1 MPTADLNQGQIEV
14 KNKISAIKNFA
25 QVSNSE
31 KKLKRSAGNSESKGI
46 PDIASS
52 LDNASKD
59 QKRYLK
65 PPPNSFDQVLE
76 MIGLTSGNGSETLKY
91 LKKKLLLTAT
101 KIEPEIKK
109 IITKNAIKALGCS
122 QEQTFQGFTST
133 FLELNPLN
141 TLPVGQGIYVPIE
154 SMDISGM
161 LKTTT
166 DSKIGKVVYEK
177 PKPSVLENVFKP
189 YKGKKPFPMNKEF
202 NNRLMGTFVTNSFN
216 GEYGKYYQ
224 GVSNQNLFDF
234 QYSPTNQ
241 FGVDQACFKVALISK
256 VNESLTITG
265 GSANKVIDF
274 LEDYYGTI
282 KLFDTTDFTAVMMNA
297 VSGAINI
304 KANLTSDEISKQ
316 SQFMLILQ
324 RILGLCFDSRREI
337 DVSGVSK
344 IAELDGVDESF
355 FELTEID
362 LRNIDVQISN
372 IQNGVMELVDCDN
385 VKVPVDYETII
396 DGLIDLRETENLS
409 PALEVNKIIAI
420 SDSLVQNPDWKA
432 LLPTNLNFQV
442 FDEDFIKKIPLSVA
456 GAVLSPKVLFPI
468 FVLMQSLEG
477 NATNAFNSA
486 VTSSNTFIQSANTIG
501 NSVNNLINSNVD
513 FLKTFKKF
521 NIEMVAEIGAI
532 FVTELFNILKKDL
545 INLMKPIIADIGSEA
560 LKAKLQMI
568 ERLITIALII
578 NQIVIGVK
586 DYKKCKSLI
595 DDILI
600 ILNLIS
606 SLAPPGSKIPKVLLL
621 LADFLP
627 GTSASRAS
635 INTIEELQ
643 KLGIPTGTLP
653 DGSPNLMLLFNLAS
667 NKATKKESAQNGKIQ
682 AIGISADGKPVR
694 ISGKS
699 T

>member
-1 MPTADLNQGQIEV
+1 MPTPDLNQGQIEV

-161 LKTTT
+161 LKTKT

-432 LLPTNLNFQV
+432 FLPTNLNFQV

-456 GAVLSPKVLFPI
+456 GAILSPKVLFPI

-477 NATNAFNSA
+477 NATNVFNSA
-486 VTSSNTFIQSANTIG
+486 VTSANTFIQSGNTIG

-621 LADFLP
+621 LANFLP

>member
-1 MPTADLNQGQIEV
+1 MPTPDLNQGQIEV

-161 LKTTT
+161 LKTKT

-372 IQNGVMELVDCDN
+372 IQNGVMELVDCNN

-396 DGLIDLRETENLS
+396 DGLIDLRENEGLS

-420 SDSLVQNPDWKA
+420 SDSLVQNPDWKV

-545 INLMKPIIADIGSEA
+545 INLMRPIIADIGSEA

-667 NKATKKESAQNGKIQ
+667 NKGTKKESAQNGKLQ
-682 AIGISADGKPVR
+682 SIGISADGKPVR

>member
-1 MPTADLNQGQIEV
+1 MPTPDLNQGQIEV

-372 IQNGVMELVDCDN
+372 IQNGVMELVDCNN

-396 DGLIDLRETENLS
+396 DGLIDLRENEGLS

-432 LLPTNLNFQV
+432 FLPTNLNFQV

-456 GAVLSPKVLFPI
+456 GAILSPKVLFPI

-477 NATNAFNSA
+477 NATNVFNSA
-486 VTSSNTFIQSANTIG
+486 VTSANTFIQSGNTIG

>member
-1 MPTADLNQGQIEV
+1 MPTPDLNQGQIEV

-161 LKTTT
+161 LKTKT

-372 IQNGVMELVDCDN
+372 IQNGVMELVDCNN

-396 DGLIDLRETENLS
+396 DGLIDLRENEGLS

-456 GAVLSPKVLFPI
+456 GAILSPKVLFPI

-486 VTSSNTFIQSANTIG
+486 VTSANTFIQSGNTIG

-621 LADFLP
+621 LANFLP

>member
-1 MPTADLNQGQIEV
+1 MPTPDLNQGQIEV

-31 KKLKRSAGNSESKGI
+31 KKLKRSAGNSESQGI

-133 FLELNPLN
+133 FLELNPLS

-177 PKPSVLENVFKP
+177 PNPNVIENVYKP
-189 YKGKKPFPMNKEF
+189 YKGKVPFPMNKEF
-202 NNRLMGTFVTNSFN
+202 NNRLQGTFVTNSFN

-224 GVSNQNLFDF
+224 GVSNQDLFDF

-256 VNESLTITG
+256 VDPTLTVTG
-265 GSANKVIDF
+265 GTVNKVIDF

-282 KLFDTTDFTAVMMNA
+282 KLFDTTDFTAVIMNA
-297 VSGAINI
+297 LSGAINI

-385 VKVPVDYETII
+385 VKLPVDYETII

-420 SDSLVQNPDWKA
+420 SDSLVQNPDWKV
-432 LLPTNLNFQV
+432 LLPTNLNLQV

-468 FVLMQSLEG
+468 FVLMQSLET
-477 NATNAFNSA
+477 NATNVYNSA
-486 VTSSNTFIQSANTIG
+486 VTSANTFTQSGNTIG

-621 LADFLP
+621 LANFLP

-667 NKATKKESAQNGKIQ
+667 NKGTKKESAQNGKIQ

>member
-161 LKTTT
+161 LKTKT

-372 IQNGVMELVDCDN
+372 IQNGVMELVDCNN

-396 DGLIDLRETENLS
+396 DGLIDLRENEGLS

-432 LLPTNLNFQV
+432 FLPTNLNFQV

-456 GAVLSPKVLFPI
+456 GAILSPKVLFPI

-477 NATNAFNSA
+477 NATNVFNSA
-486 VTSSNTFIQSANTIG
+486 VTSANTFIQSGNTIG

-532 FVTELFNILKKDL
+532 FVTELFNIIKKDL

-621 LADFLP
+621 LANFLP

-682 AIGISADGKPVR
+682 AIGISADGKPVK

>member
-1 MPTADLNQGQIEV
+1 
-14 KNKISAIKNFA
+14 
-25 QVSNSE
+25 
-31 KKLKRSAGNSESKGI
+31 
-46 PDIASS
+46 
-52 LDNASKD
+52 
-59 QKRYLK
+59 
-65 PPPNSFDQVLE
+65 
-76 MIGLTSGNGSETLKY
+76 
-91 LKKKLLLTAT
+91 
-101 KIEPEIKK
+101 
-109 IITKNAIKALGCS
+109 
-122 QEQTFQGFTST
+122 
-133 FLELNPLN
+133 
-141 TLPVGQGIYVPIE
+141 
-154 SMDISGM
+154 MDISGM

-177 PKPSVLENVFKP
+177 PNPNVIENVYKP

-202 NNRLMGTFVTNSFN
+202 NNRLQGTFVTNSFN

-256 VNESLTITG
+256 VDPTLTVTG
-265 GSANKVIDF
+265 GTVNKVIDF

-409 PALEVNKIIAI
+409 SALEVNKIIAI
-420 SDSLVQNPDWKA
+420 SDSLVQNPDWKV

-468 FVLMQSLEG
+468 FVLMQSLET
-477 NATNAFNSA
+477 NATNVYNSA
-486 VTSSNTFIQSANTIG
+486 VTSANTFTQSGNTIG

-521 NIEMVAEIGAI
+521 NIEMVAEIGVI

-578 NQIVIGVK
+578 NQIVIAVK

-621 LADFLP
+621 LANFLP

>member
-1 MPTADLNQGQIEV
+1 MPTPDLNQGQIEV

-420 SDSLVQNPDWKA
+420 SDSLVQNPDWKV

-468 FVLMQSLEG
+468 FVLMQSLEA
-477 NATNAFNSA
+477 NATNAYNSA
-486 VTSSNTFIQSANTIG
+486 VTSANTFTQSANTIG

-621 LADFLP
+621 LAKFLP

>member
-1 MPTADLNQGQIEV
+1 MPTPDLNQGQIEV

-372 IQNGVMELVDCDN
+372 IQNGVMELVDCNN

-396 DGLIDLRETENLS
+396 DGLIDLRENEGLS

-456 GAVLSPKVLFPI
+456 GAILSPKVLFPI

-486 VTSSNTFIQSANTIG
+486 VTSANTFIQSGNTIG

-545 INLMKPIIADIGSEA
+545 INLMRPIISDIGSEA

-621 LADFLP
+621 LAKFLP

-667 NKATKKESAQNGKIQ
+667 NKATKKESAQNGKLQ
-682 AIGISADGKPVR
+682 AIGISADGKPVE
-694 ISGKS
+694 IYGKS

>member
-1 MPTADLNQGQIEV
+1 MPTPDLNQGQIEV

-161 LKTTT
+161 LKTKT

-372 IQNGVMELVDCDN
+372 IQNGVMELVDCNN

-396 DGLIDLRETENLS
+396 DGLIDLRENEGLS

-486 VTSSNTFIQSANTIG
+486 VTSANTFIQSGNTIG

-545 INLMKPIIADIGSEA
+545 INLMRPIIADIGSEA

-621 LADFLP
+621 LAKFLP

-667 NKATKKESAQNGKIQ
+667 NKATKKESAQNGKLQ
-682 AIGISADGKPVR
+682 AIGISADGKPVE
-694 ISGKS
+694 IYGKS

>member
-1 MPTADLNQGQIEV
+1 M
-14 KNKISAIKNFA
+14 
-25 QVSNSE
+25 
-31 KKLKRSAGNSESKGI
+31 
-46 PDIASS
+46 
-52 LDNASKD
+52 
-59 QKRYLK
+59 
-65 PPPNSFDQVLE
+65 
-76 MIGLTSGNGSETLKY
+76 
-91 LKKKLLLTAT
+91 
-101 KIEPEIKK
+101 
-109 IITKNAIKALGCS
+109 
-122 QEQTFQGFTST
+122 
-133 FLELNPLN
+133 
-141 TLPVGQGIYVPIE
+141 GQGIYVPIE

-177 PKPSVLENVFKP
+177 PNPNVIENVFKP

-202 NNRLMGTFVTNSFN
+202 NNRLQGTSVTNSFN

-265 GSANKVIDF
+265 GSVNKVIDF

-396 DGLIDLRETENLS
+396 DGLIDLRENEGLS

-456 GAVLSPKVLFPI
+456 GAILSPKVLFPI

-486 VTSSNTFIQSANTIG
+486 VTSANTFIQSGNTIG

-521 NIEMVAEIGAI
+521 NIEMVSEIGAI

-545 INLMKPIIADIGSEA
+545 INLMRPIIADIGSEA
-560 LKAKLQMI
+560 LKTKLQMI

-621 LADFLP
+621 LAKFLP

-682 AIGISADGKPVR
+682 AIGISADGKPVE
-694 ISGKS
+694 IYGKS

>member
-1 MPTADLNQGQIEV
+1 MPTPDLNQGQIEV

-456 GAVLSPKVLFPI
+456 GAILSPKVLFPI

-486 VTSSNTFIQSANTIG
+486 VTSANTFIQSGNTIG

-545 INLMKPIIADIGSEA
+545 INLMRPIIADIGSEA

>member
-1 MPTADLNQGQIEV
+1 MPTPDLNQGQIEV

-31 KKLKRSAGNSESKGI
+31 KKLKRSAGNSESQGI

-177 PKPSVLENVFKP
+177 PNPNVLENVFKP
-189 YKGKKPFPMNKEF
+189 YKGKVPFPMNKEF
-202 NNRLMGTFVTNSFN
+202 NNRLQGTFVTDSFN

-224 GVSNQNLFDF
+224 GVSNQDLFDF

-256 VNESLTITG
+256 VDSTLTVTG
-265 GSANKVIDF
+265 GTVNKVIDF

-297 VSGAINI
+297 LSGAINI

-385 VKVPVDYETII
+385 VKLPVDYETII

-420 SDSLVQNPDWKA
+420 SDSLVQNPDWKV

-468 FVLMQSLEG
+468 FVLMQSLET
-477 NATNAFNSA
+477 NATNVYNSA
-486 VTSSNTFIQSANTIG
+486 VTSANTFTQSGNTIG

-578 NQIVIGVK
+578 NQIVVGVK

-621 LADFLP
+621 LANFLP

-667 NKATKKESAQNGKIQ
+667 NKGTKKESAQNGKIQ

>member
-1 MPTADLNQGQIEV
+1 MPTPDLNQGQIEV

-31 KKLKRSAGNSESKGI
+31 KKLKRSAGNSESQGI

-133 FLELNPLN
+133 FLELNPLS

-177 PKPSVLENVFKP
+177 PNPNVIENVYKP
-189 YKGKKPFPMNKEF
+189 YKGKVPFPMNKEF
-202 NNRLMGTFVTNSFN
+202 NNRLQGTFVTNSFN

-224 GVSNQNLFDF
+224 GVSNQDLFDF

-256 VNESLTITG
+256 VDPTLTVTG
-265 GSANKVIDF
+265 GTVNKVIDF

-282 KLFDTTDFTAVMMNA
+282 KLFDTTDFTAVIMNA
-297 VSGAINI
+297 LSGAINI

-385 VKVPVDYETII
+385 VKLPVDYETII

-420 SDSLVQNPDWKA
+420 SDSLVQNPDWKV

-468 FVLMQSLEG
+468 FVLMQSLET
-477 NATNAFNSA
+477 NATNVYNSA
-486 VTSSNTFIQSANTIG
+486 VTSANTFTQSGNTIG

-578 NQIVIGVK
+578 NQIVIAVK

-621 LADFLP
+621 LANFLP

-667 NKATKKESAQNGKIQ
+667 NKGTKKESAQNGKIQ

>member
-1 MPTADLNQGQIEV
+1 MPTPDLNQGQIEV

-31 KKLKRSAGNSESKGI
+31 KKLKRSAGNSESQGI

-177 PKPSVLENVFKP
+177 PNPNVIENVYKP
-189 YKGKKPFPMNKEF
+189 YKGKVPFPMNKEF
-202 NNRLMGTFVTNSFN
+202 NNRLQGTFVTDSFN

-224 GVSNQNLFDF
+224 GVSNQDLFDF

-256 VNESLTITG
+256 VDPTLTVTG
-265 GSANKVIDF
+265 GTVNKVIDF

-282 KLFDTTDFTAVMMNA
+282 KLFDTTDFTAVIMNA
-297 VSGAINI
+297 LSGAINI

-385 VKVPVDYETII
+385 VKLPVDYETII

-420 SDSLVQNPDWKA
+420 SDSLVQNPDWKV

-468 FVLMQSLEG
+468 FVLMQSLET
-477 NATNAFNSA
+477 NATNVYNSA
-486 VTSSNTFIQSANTIG
+486 VTSANTFTQSGNTIG

-578 NQIVIGVK
+578 NQIVIAVK

-621 LADFLP
+621 LANFLP

-667 NKATKKESAQNGKIQ
+667 NKGTKKESAQNGKIQ

>member
-1 MPTADLNQGQIEV
+1 MPTPDLNQGQIEV

>member
-1 MPTADLNQGQIEV
+1 
-14 KNKISAIKNFA
+14 
-25 QVSNSE
+25 
-31 KKLKRSAGNSESKGI
+31 
-46 PDIASS
+46 
-52 LDNASKD
+52 
-59 QKRYLK
+59 
-65 PPPNSFDQVLE
+65 
-76 MIGLTSGNGSETLKY
+76 
-91 LKKKLLLTAT
+91 LLTAT

-177 PKPSVLENVFKP
+177 PNPNVIENVYKP
-189 YKGKKPFPMNKEF
+189 YKGKVPFPMNKEF
-202 NNRLMGTFVTNSFN
+202 NNRLQGTFVTNSFN

-224 GVSNQNLFDF
+224 GVSNQDLFDF

-256 VNESLTITG
+256 VDPTLTVTG
-265 GSANKVIDF
+265 GTVNKVIDF

-297 VSGAINI
+297 LSGAINI

-385 VKVPVDYETII
+385 VKLPVDYETII

-420 SDSLVQNPDWKA
+420 SDSLVQNPDWKV
-432 LLPTNLNFQV
+432 LLPTNLNLQV

-468 FVLMQSLEG
+468 FVLMQSLES
-477 NATNAFNSA
+477 NATNSFNSA
-486 VTSSNTFIQSANTIG
+486 VTSANTFIQSANTIG

-578 NQIVIGVK
+578 NQIVVGVK

-621 LADFLP
+621 LANFLP

-667 NKATKKESAQNGKIQ
+667 NKGTKKESAQNGKIQ

>member
-1 MPTADLNQGQIEV
+1 MPTPDLNQGQIEV

-122 QEQTFQGFTST
+122 QEQTFQGFTSD

-161 LKTTT
+161 LKTKT

-372 IQNGVMELVDCDN
+372 IQNGVMELVDCNN

-396 DGLIDLRETENLS
+396 DGLIDLRENEGLS

-456 GAVLSPKVLFPI
+456 GAILSPKVLFPI

-486 VTSSNTFIQSANTIG
+486 VTSANTFIQSGNTIG

-513 FLKTFKKF
+513 FLKNFKKF
-521 NIEMVAEIGAI
+521 NIEMVA
-532 FVTELFNILKKDL
+532 
-545 INLMKPIIADIGSEA
+545 
-560 LKAKLQMI
+560 
-568 ERLITIALII
+568 
-578 NQIVIGVK
+578 
-586 DYKKCKSLI
+586 
-595 DDILI
+595 
-600 ILNLIS
+600 
-606 SLAPPGSKIPKVLLL
+606 
-621 LADFLP
+621 
-627 GTSASRAS
+627 
-635 INTIEELQ
+635 
-643 KLGIPTGTLP
+643 
-653 DGSPNLMLLFNLAS
+653 
-667 NKATKKESAQNGKIQ
+667 
-682 AIGISADGKPVR
+682 
-694 ISGKS
+694 
-699 T
+699 

>member
-1 MPTADLNQGQIEV
+1 MPTPDLNQGQIEV
-14 KNKISAIKNFA
+14 KDKISAIKNFA

-31 KKLKRSAGNSESKGI
+31 KKLKRSAGNSESQGI

-177 PKPSVLENVFKP
+177 PNPNVIENVYKP
-189 YKGKKPFPMNKEF
+189 YKGKVPFPMNKEF
-202 NNRLMGTFVTNSFN
+202 NNRLQGTFVTNSFN

-224 GVSNQNLFDF
+224 GVSNQDLFDF

-256 VNESLTITG
+256 VDPTLTVTG
-265 GSANKVIDF
+265 GTVNKVIDF

-282 KLFDTTDFTAVMMNA
+282 KLFDTTDFTAVIMNA
-297 VSGAINI
+297 LSGAINI

-409 PALEVNKIIAI
+409 SALEVNKIIAI
-420 SDSLVQNPDWKA
+420 SDSLVQNPDWKV
-432 LLPTNLNFQV
+432 LLPTNLNLQV

-468 FVLMQSLEG
+468 FVLMQSLEA
-477 NATNAFNSA
+477 NATNAYNSA
-486 VTSSNTFIQSANTIG
+486 VTSANTFTQSANTIG

-545 INLMKPIIADIGSEA
+545 INLMRPIIADIGSEA

-621 LADFLP
+621 LSNFLP
-627 GTSASRAS
+627 GTSPSRAS

-682 AIGISADGKPVR
+682 AIGISAAGGPVR

>member
-1 MPTADLNQGQIEV
+1 MPTPDLNQGQIEV

-31 KKLKRSAGNSESKGI
+31 KKLKRSAGNSESQGI

-133 FLELNPLN
+133 FLELNPLS

-177 PKPSVLENVFKP
+177 PNPNVIENVYKP
-189 YKGKKPFPMNKEF
+189 YKGKVPFPMNKEF
-202 NNRLMGTFVTNSFN
+202 NNRLQGTFVTDSFN

-224 GVSNQNLFDF
+224 GVSNQDLFDF

-256 VNESLTITG
+256 VDPTLTVTG
-265 GSANKVIDF
+265 GTVNKVIDF

-282 KLFDTTDFTAVMMNA
+282 KLFDTTDFTAVIMNA
-297 VSGAINI
+297 LSGAINI

-385 VKVPVDYETII
+385 VKLPVDYETII
-396 DGLIDLRETENLS
+396 DGLIELRETENLS

-420 SDSLVQNPDWKA
+420 SDSLVQNPDWKV

-468 FVLMQSLEG
+468 FVLMQSLES
-477 NATNAFNSA
+477 NATNSFNSA
-486 VTSSNTFIQSANTIG
+486 VTSANTFIQSANTIG

-667 NKATKKESAQNGKIQ
+667 NKGTKKESAQNGKIQ

>member
-1 MPTADLNQGQIEV
+1 MPTPDLNQGQIEV

-31 KKLKRSAGNSESKGI
+31 KKLKRSAGNSESQGI

-133 FLELNPLN
+133 FLELNPLS

-177 PKPSVLENVFKP
+177 PNPNVIENVYKP
-189 YKGKKPFPMNKEF
+189 YKGKVPFPMNKEF
-202 NNRLMGTFVTNSFN
+202 NNRLQGTFVTNSFN

-224 GVSNQNLFDF
+224 GVSNQDLFDF

-256 VNESLTITG
+256 VDPTLTVTG
-265 GSANKVIDF
+265 GTVNKVIDF

-282 KLFDTTDFTAVMMNA
+282 KLFDTTDFTAVIMNA
-297 VSGAINI
+297 LSGAINI

-385 VKVPVDYETII
+385 VKLPVDYETII

-420 SDSLVQNPDWKA
+420 SDSLVQNPDWKV

-468 FVLMQSLEG
+468 FVLMQSLEAD
-477 NATNAFNSA
+477 ATNAYNSA
-486 VTSSNTFIQSANTIG
+486 VTSANTFTQSGNTIG

-621 LADFLP
+621 LANFLP

-667 NKATKKESAQNGKIQ
+667 NKGTKKESAQNGKIQ

>member
-1 MPTADLNQGQIEV
+1 MPTPDLNQGQIEV

-31 KKLKRSAGNSESKGI
+31 KKLKRSAGNSESQGI

-420 SDSLVQNPDWKA
+420 SDSLVQNPDWKV

-667 NKATKKESAQNGKIQ
+667 NKGTKKESAQNGKIQ

>member
-161 LKTTT
+161 LKTKT

-372 IQNGVMELVDCDN
+372 IQNGVMELVDCNN

-396 DGLIDLRETENLS
+396 DGLIDLRENEGLS

-456 GAVLSPKVLFPI
+456 GAILSPKVLFPI

-486 VTSSNTFIQSANTIG
+486 VTSANTFIQSGNTIG

-621 LADFLP
+621 LAKFLP

-667 NKATKKESAQNGKIQ
+667 NKATKKESAQNGKLQ
-682 AIGISADGKPVR
+682 AIGISADGKPVE
-694 ISGKS
+694 IYGKS

>member
-1 MPTADLNQGQIEV
+1 MPTPDLNQGQIEV

-372 IQNGVMELVDCDN
+372 IQNGVMELVDCNN

-396 DGLIDLRETENLS
+396 DGLIDLRENEGLS

-621 LADFLP
+621 LANFLP

-682 AIGISADGKPVR
+682 AIGISADGKPVK

>member
-1 MPTADLNQGQIEV
+1 MPTPDLNQGQIEV

-31 KKLKRSAGNSESKGI
+31 KKLKRSAGNSESQGI

-177 PKPSVLENVFKP
+177 PNPNVIENVYKP
-189 YKGKKPFPMNKEF
+189 YKGKVPFPMNKEF
-202 NNRLMGTFVTNSFN
+202 NNRLQGTFVTNSFN

-224 GVSNQNLFDF
+224 GVSNQDLFDF

-256 VNESLTITG
+256 VDPTLTVTG
-265 GSANKVIDF
+265 GTVNKVIDF

-282 KLFDTTDFTAVMMNA
+282 KLFDTTDFTAVIMNA
-297 VSGAINI
+297 LSGAINI

-385 VKVPVDYETII
+385 VKLPVDYETII

-420 SDSLVQNPDWKA
+420 SDSLVQNPDWKV

-468 FVLMQSLEG
+468 FVLMQSLET
-477 NATNAFNSA
+477 NATNVYNSA
-486 VTSSNTFIQSANTIG
+486 VTSANTFTQSGNTIG

-578 NQIVIGVK
+578 NQIVIAVK

-667 NKATKKESAQNGKIQ
+667 NKGTKKESAQNGKIQ

>member
-1 MPTADLNQGQIEV
+1 MPTPDLNQGQIEV

-161 LKTTT
+161 LKTKT

-456 GAVLSPKVLFPI
+456 GAILSPKVLFPI

-486 VTSSNTFIQSANTIG
+486 VTSANTFIQSGNTIG

-545 INLMKPIIADIGSEA
+545 INLMRPIIADIGSEA

-621 LADFLP
+621 LAKFLP

-667 NKATKKESAQNGKIQ
+667 NKATKKESAQNGKLQ
-682 AIGISADGKPVR
+682 AIGISADGKPVE
-694 ISGKS
+694 IYGKS

>member
-1 MPTADLNQGQIEV
+1 MPTPDLNQGQIEV

-31 KKLKRSAGNSESKGI
+31 KKLKRSAGNSESQGI

-133 FLELNPLN
+133 FLELNPLS

-177 PKPSVLENVFKP
+177 PNPNVIENVYKP
-189 YKGKKPFPMNKEF
+189 YKGKVPFPMNKEF
-202 NNRLMGTFVTNSFN
+202 NNRLQGTFVTDSFN

-224 GVSNQNLFDF
+224 GVSNQDLFDF

-256 VNESLTITG
+256 VDPTLTVTG
-265 GSANKVIDF
+265 GTVNKVIDF

-282 KLFDTTDFTAVMMNA
+282 KLFDTTDFTAVIMNA
-297 VSGAINI
+297 LSGAINI
-304 KANLTSDEISKQ
+304 KSNLTSDEISKQ

-385 VKVPVDYETII
+385 VKLPVDYETII

-420 SDSLVQNPDWKA
+420 SDSLVQNPDWKV

-468 FVLMQSLEG
+468 FVLMQSLEAD
-477 NATNAFNSA
+477 ATNAYNSA
-486 VTSSNTFIQSANTIG
+486 VTSANTFTQSANTIG

-578 NQIVIGVK
+578 NQIVIAVK

-621 LADFLP
+621 LANFLP

-667 NKATKKESAQNGKIQ
+667 NKGTKKESAQNGKIQ

>member
-1 MPTADLNQGQIEV
+1 MPTPDLNQGQIEV

-31 KKLKRSAGNSESKGI
+31 KKLKRSAGNSESQGI

-177 PKPSVLENVFKP
+177 PNPNVLENVFKP
-189 YKGKKPFPMNKEF
+189 YKGKVPFPMNKEF
-202 NNRLMGTFVTNSFN
+202 NNRLQGTFVTDSFN

-224 GVSNQNLFDF
+224 GVSNQDLFDF

-297 VSGAINI
+297 LSGAINI

-385 VKVPVDYETII
+385 VKLPVDYETII

-420 SDSLVQNPDWKA
+420 SDSLVQNPDWKV

-667 NKATKKESAQNGKIQ
+667 NKGTKKESAQNGKIQ

>member
-1 MPTADLNQGQIEV
+1 MPTPDLNQGQIEV

-297 VSGAINI
+297 LSGAINI

-456 GAVLSPKVLFPI
+456 GAILSPKVLFPI

-486 VTSSNTFIQSANTIG
+486 VTSANTFIQSGNTIG

-621 LADFLP
+621 LAKFLP

>member
-1 MPTADLNQGQIEV
+1 MPTPDLNQGQIEV

-372 IQNGVMELVDCDN
+372 IQNGVMELVDCNN

-396 DGLIDLRETENLS
+396 DGLIDLRENEGLS

-432 LLPTNLNFQV
+432 FLPTNLNFQV

-456 GAVLSPKVLFPI
+456 GAILSPKVLFPI

>member
-1 MPTADLNQGQIEV
+1 MPTPDLNQGQIEV

-161 LKTTT
+161 LKTKT

-372 IQNGVMELVDCDN
+372 IQNGVMELVDCNN

-396 DGLIDLRETENLS
+396 DGLIDLRENEGLS

-456 GAVLSPKVLFPI
+456 GAILSPKVLFPI

-486 VTSSNTFIQSANTIG
+486 VTSANTFTQSANTIG

-667 NKATKKESAQNGKIQ
+667 NKGTKKESAQNGKLQ
-682 AIGISADGKPVR
+682 SIGISADGQPVR

>member
-1 MPTADLNQGQIEV
+1 MPTPDLNQGQIEV

-122 QEQTFQGFTST
+122 QEQTFQGFTSD

-161 LKTTT
+161 LKITI
-166 DSKIGKVVYEK
+166 DSKIGKVVYEI

-202 NNRLMGTFVTNSFN
+202 NNRLQGTSVTNSFN

-265 GSANKVIDF
+265 GSVNKVIDF

-385 VKVPVDYETII
+385 VKVPVNYETII
-396 DGLIDLRETENLS
+396 DGLIDLRENEGLS

-456 GAVLSPKVLFPI
+456 GAILSPKVLFPI

-486 VTSSNTFIQSANTIG
+486 VTSANTFIQSGNTIG

-521 NIEMVAEIGAI
+521 NIEMVSEIGAI

-545 INLMKPIIADIGSEA
+545 INLMRPIIADIGSEA
-560 LKAKLQMI
+560 LKTKLQMI

-621 LADFLP
+621 LAKFLP

-682 AIGISADGKPVR
+682 AIGISADGKPVE
-694 ISGKS
+694 IYGKS

>member
-1 MPTADLNQGQIEV
+1 MPTPDLNQGQIEV

-31 KKLKRSAGNSESKGI
+31 KKLKRSAGNSESQGI

-177 PKPSVLENVFKP
+177 PNPNVIENVYKP
-189 YKGKKPFPMNKEF
+189 YKGKVPFPMNKEF
-202 NNRLMGTFVTNSFN
+202 NNRLQGTFVTNSFN

-224 GVSNQNLFDF
+224 GVSNQDLFDF

-256 VNESLTITG
+256 VDPTLTVTG
-265 GSANKVIDF
+265 GTVNKVIDF

-282 KLFDTTDFTAVMMNA
+282 KLFDTTDFTAVIMNA
-297 VSGAINI
+297 LSGAINI

-420 SDSLVQNPDWKA
+420 SDSLVQNPDWKV

-468 FVLMQSLEG
+468 FVLMQSLET
-477 NATNAFNSA
+477 NATNVYNSA
-486 VTSSNTFIQSANTIG
+486 VTSANTFTQSANTIG

-521 NIEMVAEIGAI
+521 NIEMVAEIGVI

-578 NQIVIGVK
+578 NQIVIAVK

-667 NKATKKESAQNGKIQ
+667 NKGTKKESAQNGKIQ

>member
-1 MPTADLNQGQIEV
+1 MPTPDLNQGQIEV

-31 KKLKRSAGNSESKGI
+31 KKLKRSAGNSESQGI

-177 PKPSVLENVFKP
+177 PNPNVIENVFKP

-202 NNRLMGTFVTNSFN
+202 NNRLQGTFVTDSFN

-224 GVSNQNLFDF
+224 GVSNQDLFDF

-256 VNESLTITG
+256 VDSTLTVTG
-265 GSANKVIDF
+265 GTVNKVIDF

-297 VSGAINI
+297 LSGAINI

-385 VKVPVDYETII
+385 VKLPVDYETII

-420 SDSLVQNPDWKA
+420 SDSLVQNPDWKV

-486 VTSSNTFIQSANTIG
+486 VTSANTFTQSGNTIG

-621 LADFLP
+621 LANFLP

-667 NKATKKESAQNGKIQ
+667 NKGTKKESAQNGKIQ

>member
-1 MPTADLNQGQIEV
+1 MPTPDLNQGQIEV

-189 YKGKKPFPMNKEF
+189 YKGKVPFPMNKEF
-202 NNRLMGTFVTNSFN
+202 NNRLQGTFVTDSFN

-224 GVSNQNLFDF
+224 GVSNQDLFDF

-256 VNESLTITG
+256 VDSTLTVTG
-265 GSANKVIDF
+265 GTVNKVIDF

-297 VSGAINI
+297 LSGAINI

-456 GAVLSPKVLFPI
+456 GAILSPKVLFPI

-486 VTSSNTFIQSANTIG
+486 VTSANTFIQSGNTIG

>member
-1 MPTADLNQGQIEV
+1 
-14 KNKISAIKNFA
+14 
-25 QVSNSE
+25 
-31 KKLKRSAGNSESKGI
+31 
-46 PDIASS
+46 
-52 LDNASKD
+52 
-59 QKRYLK
+59 
-65 PPPNSFDQVLE
+65 

-177 PKPSVLENVFKP
+177 PNPNVIENVFKP

-202 NNRLMGTFVTNSFN
+202 NNRLQGTFVTNSFN

-224 GVSNQNLFDF
+224 GVSNQDLFDF

-256 VNESLTITG
+256 VDSTLTVTG
-265 GSANKVIDF
+265 GTVNKVIDF

-297 VSGAINI
+297 LSGAINI

-385 VKVPVDYETII
+385 VKLPVDYETII

-420 SDSLVQNPDWKA
+420 SDSLVQNPDWKV

-456 GAVLSPKVLFPI
+456 GAVLNPKVLFPI

-486 VTSSNTFIQSANTIG
+486 VTSANTFTQSGNTIG

-621 LADFLP
+621 LANFLP

-667 NKATKKESAQNGKIQ
+667 NKGTKKESAQNGKIQ

>member
-1 MPTADLNQGQIEV
+1 MPTPDLNQGQIEV

-31 KKLKRSAGNSESKGI
+31 KKLKRSAGNSESQGI

-133 FLELNPLN
+133 FLELNPLS

-177 PKPSVLENVFKP
+177 PNPNVIENVYKP
-189 YKGKKPFPMNKEF
+189 YKGKVPFPMNKEF
-202 NNRLMGTFVTNSFN
+202 NNRLQGTFVTNSFN

-224 GVSNQNLFDF
+224 GVSNQDLFDF

-256 VNESLTITG
+256 VDPTLTVTG
-265 GSANKVIDF
+265 GTVNKVIDF

-282 KLFDTTDFTAVMMNA
+282 KLFDTTDFTAVIMNA
-297 VSGAINI
+297 LSGAINI

-420 SDSLVQNPDWKA
+420 SDSLVQNPDWKV

-468 FVLMQSLEG
+468 FVLMQSLET
-477 NATNAFNSA
+477 NATNVYNSA
-486 VTSSNTFIQSANTIG
+486 VTSANTFTQSGNTIG

-521 NIEMVAEIGAI
+521 NIEMVAEIGVI

-578 NQIVIGVK
+578 NQIVIAVK

-653 DGSPNLMLLFNLAS
+653 DGSPNLMLLADLAS
-667 NKATKKESAQNGKIQ
+667 KRATKKESAQNGKLD

-699 T
+699 I

>member
-1 MPTADLNQGQIEV
+1 MPTPDLNQGQIEV

-177 PKPSVLENVFKP
+177 PNPNVIENVYKP

-202 NNRLMGTFVTNSFN
+202 NNRLQGTFVTNSFN

-241 FGVDQACFKVALISK
+241 FGVDQACFKVALIST

-409 PALEVNKIIAI
+409 SALEVNKIIAI
-420 SDSLVQNPDWKA
+420 SDSLVQNPDWKV
-432 LLPTNLNFQV
+432 LLPTNLNLQV

-468 FVLMQSLEG
+468 FVLMQSLES
-477 NATNAFNSA
+477 NATNSFNSA

-545 INLMKPIIADIGSEA
+545 INLMRPIIADIGSEA

-621 LADFLP
+621 LANFLP

-667 NKATKKESAQNGKIQ
+667 NKATKKESAQNGKLD
-682 AIGISADGKPVR
+682 AIGISADGKPVK

>member
-1 MPTADLNQGQIEV
+1 MPTPDLNQGQIEV

-31 KKLKRSAGNSESKGI
+31 KKLKRSAGNSESQGI

-177 PKPSVLENVFKP
+177 PNPNVIENVYKP
-189 YKGKKPFPMNKEF
+189 YKGKVPFPMNKEF
-202 NNRLMGTFVTNSFN
+202 NNRLQGTFVTNSFN

-224 GVSNQNLFDF
+224 GVSNQDLFDF

-256 VNESLTITG
+256 VDPTLTVTG
-265 GSANKVIDF
+265 GTVNKVIDF

-282 KLFDTTDFTAVMMNA
+282 KLFDTTDFTAVIMNA
-297 VSGAINI
+297 LSGAINI

-385 VKVPVDYETII
+385 VKLPVDYETII

-420 SDSLVQNPDWKA
+420 SDSLVQNPDWKV

-468 FVLMQSLEG
+468 FVLMQSLET
-477 NATNAFNSA
+477 NATNVYNSA
-486 VTSSNTFIQSANTIG
+486 VTSANTFTQSANTIG

-521 NIEMVAEIGAI
+521 NIEMVAEIGVI

-578 NQIVIGVK
+578 NQIVIAVK

-667 NKATKKESAQNGKIQ
+667 NKGTKKESAQNGKIQ